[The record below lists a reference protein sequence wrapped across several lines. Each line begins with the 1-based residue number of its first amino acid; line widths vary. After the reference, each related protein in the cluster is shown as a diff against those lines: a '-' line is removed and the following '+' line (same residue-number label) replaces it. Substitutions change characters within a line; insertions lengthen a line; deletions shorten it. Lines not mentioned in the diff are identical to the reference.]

1 MFVLQFFLPFGED
14 KINNLIEKE
23 IVEADRIGVKVIAL
37 GGLVKVLCIHSVS
50 HSSFLPHLQEMNT

>member
-37 GGLVKVLCIHSVS
+37 GGLVKNEVL
-50 HSSFLPHLQEMNT
+50 N